1 MIRPRFAIIGNS
13 LPRRCGI
20 ATFTTDLHAAVASHL
35 PAGSVAIVAMNESDR
50 GHAYPPSVAMTIRDD
65 DRSAYLRAARQL
77 NALDLEAVS
86 LQHEFGI
93 FGGQAGQHVLSLLDG
108 LNAPVVTTFHTIL
121 ARPTAIQR
129 DTIAR
134 IADRSTRVVVMSE
147 RGGELLNAVYGVE
160 TARIAVIPHGI
171 PSASFAEPDEAKA
184 MYGYGSRKVLLTFGL
199 LAPNKGIEIVIEA
212 MPRILST
219 TPDAV
224 YVVLGATHPNLVRDE
239 GEAYRERLQAK
250 VHALGLSDHVVF
262 LNSFVDQETLLGVIA
277 MCDVYVTPYL
287 NEEQMTSGTL
297 AYSFGLGKAVV
308 STPYWH
314 ARELLAGGLG
324 LLVPF
329 CDVNATAAAVQRL
342 LTNDAKRNAMR
353 RRAYL
358 ESRSMIWEQVGQ
370 RYLQAFE
377 LASGKTASGRPG
389 ATLTPARVK
398 AISPAPDVGLAR

>member
-1 MIRPRFAIIGNS
+1 MMARPRFAIIGNS

-20 ATFTTDLHAAVASHL
+20 ATFTTDLHAAVAAHL
-35 PAGSVAIVAMNESDR
+35 PAGSVAIVAMNDSDG
-50 GHAYPPSVAMTIRDD
+50 GHAYPTSVAMTIRDD

-93 FGGQAGQHVLSLLDG
+93 FGGRAGRHILSLLSG
-108 LNAPVVTTFHTIL
+108 LKAPVVTTFHTVL
-121 ARPTAIQR
+121 ARPSPIQR
-129 DTIAR
+129 DTIAK
-134 IADRSTRVVVMSE
+134 IAARSARLVVMSE
-147 RGGELLNAVYGVE
+147 RGGELLNAVYGVP
-160 TARIAVIPHGI
+160 TNKIAIIPHGI
-171 PSASFAEPDEAKA
+171 PNAPFEEPDAAKERF
-184 MYGYGSRKVLLTFGL
+184 GYGSRKILLTFGL
-199 LAPNKGIEIVIEA
+199 LAPNKGIEIVIDA
-212 MPRILST
+212 MPRILTT

-250 VHALGLSDHVVF
+250 VRALGISDHVVF
-262 LNSFVDQETLLGVIA
+262 LDSFVDQETLLGVIA

-314 ARELLAGGLG
+314 ARDLLAGGLG

-329 CDVNATAAAVQRL
+329 GDVEATAAAIQRV
-342 LTNDAKRNAMR
+342 LTNDTKRNAMR
-353 RRAYL
+353 LRAYL
-358 ESRSMIWEQVGQ
+358 ESRSMIWERVGQ
-370 RYLQAFE
+370 RYLQTFA
-377 LASGKTASGRPG
+377 LASGQSGTAMAPPRSKSLPS
-389 ATLTPARVK
+389 ATD
-398 AISPAPDVGLAR
+398 IGLA